1 MENRDMDLIPG
12 KAKLSDSD
20 LESVSGGQ
28 ISTVSEIYEAS
39 EDDFEELNRSVCG
52 RGIAIHLARNME
64 LYGGD
69 KRKALAETMK
79 KYGRPLGITDDT

>member
-1 MENRDMDLIPG
+1 
-12 KAKLSDSD
+12 
-20 LESVSGGQ
+20 
-28 ISTVSEIYEAS
+28 
-39 EDDFEELNRSVCG
+39 
-52 RGIAIHLARNME
+52 ME